1 MLCTCIELH
10 LFPAVILSHQNVSIK
25 HPLIFIKIMQLI
37 AEEGYDI
44 FNFTTPLVLSS
55 FLIQSRTK
63 FMETHWGCQKNSNV
77 KLNEGTLSEL
87 ELIPCH
93 KV

>member
-1 MLCTCIELH
+1 MVKWLMLCTCIELH
-10 LFPAVILSHQNVSIK
+10 LVPAVILSHNKVSIK

-55 FLIQSRTK
+55 F
-63 FMETHWGCQKNSNV
+63 
-77 KLNEGTLSEL
+77 
-87 ELIPCH
+87 
-93 KV
+93 